1 MTSIE
6 ERVQAAIAPELA
18 KADLI
23 INELLDGK
31 PLQPAGKHRSETATV
46 GSTMVM
52 LRYEAYKAAKA
63 WLRAA
68 GLLDAAN
75 HTKVKIQ

>member
-1 MTSIE
+1 MTSIHE
-6 ERVQAAIAPELA
+6 QVQAAITPSLA

-23 INELLDGK
+23 IKELLDGK
-31 PLQPAGKHRSETATV
+31 PLQPAGKRRSETATA
-46 GSTMVM
+46 GSTMVI
-52 LRYEAYKAAKA
+52 LRYEAQKSAKE

-75 HTKVKIQ
+75 NAKDKMQ